1 MPEQITLDLGV
12 KTYEIKDPDG
22 NVTGVVRFNPS
33 DPGFAGR
40 WQQAMGKIEEYKQ
53 KIEELRA
60 AGTPEIDLWPAVME
74 ASDAIKKSFD
84 YAFGA
89 PVSEA
94 FFGGASAFAMTQSGR
109 LVI

>member
-40 WQQAMGKIEEYKQ
+40 WQQAMGKIEERKQ
-53 KIEELRA
+53 KLEELRA
-60 AGTPEIDLWPAVME
+60 AGTPEIDLWPVVME
-74 ASDAIKKSFD
+74 ASDAIKKSLIT
-84 YAFGA
+84 
-89 PVSEA
+89 P
-94 FFGGASAFAMTQSGR
+94 SARRSARRSSAGR
-109 LVI
+109 PPLR